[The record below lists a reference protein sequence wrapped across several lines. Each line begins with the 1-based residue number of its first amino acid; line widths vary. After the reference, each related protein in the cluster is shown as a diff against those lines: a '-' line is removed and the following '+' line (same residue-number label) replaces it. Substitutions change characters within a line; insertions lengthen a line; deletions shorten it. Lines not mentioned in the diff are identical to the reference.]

1 MEDDGKIIV
10 FSDDA
15 ESLITALKELIDRAE
30 EVIKIIHNNVHRNN
44 EKNFRVQR

>member
-15 ESLITALKELIDRAE
+15 EALVTALKELVTQAE
-30 EVIKIIHNNVHRNN
+30 KVIKIIGGNVHVAN
-44 EKNFRVQR
+44 KLK

>member
-30 EVIKIIHNNVHRNN
+30 EVIKIIHNNVHIA
-44 EKNFRVQR
+44 KPIK

>member
-15 ESLITALKELIDRAE
+15 EAIVTALKELIDRAE
-30 EVIKIIHNNVHRNN
+30 EVIKIIGKNVHVA
-44 EKNFRVQR
+44 KPIK